1 MDEHSPQSP
10 DNLESWLLVS
20 QCSGI
25 GSRYFQRLMDHFGE
39 PGKILSATERS
50 LLELGIPQNTVR
62 NLKSRSTADIQE
74 TLTWLTRPEHQLITL
89 SDPRYPALLKEIDGP
104 PPLLYLIGNPDLLS
118 QPQIAIVGSRNPSPN
133 GLDNARE
140 FAATLAAAGICITSG
155 LAGGIDGAA
164 HRGAMRSGETIAVMG
179 TGPDRIYPSA
189 HRDLAHQIAEKGLL
203 ISEFPP
209 GTPAKS
215 ENFPRRNRI
224 ISGLSLGTLV
234 VEAALQSGSL
244 ITARLASEQGREVFA
259 IPGSIHNPQAKG
271 CHALIRQ
278 GAKLVESAQDI
289 VEELTALIGVLQTQD
304 LIGDTPDQTH
314 ASRQTDPDYQ
324 RLIENMGFDP
334 ISVDELIT
342 RTGLTAEAVSSMLL
356 LLELQGDVSSAP
368 GGLYSRTH
376 TQESRN
382 CGREST

>member
-1 MDEHSPQSP
+1 MDEHSPQPP

-25 GSRYFQRLMDHFGE
+25 GSRYFQRLMAHFGE
-39 PGKILSATERS
+39 PEKILSASRAS
-50 LLELGIPQNTVR
+50 LVELGIPQDTIK
-62 NLKSRSTADIQE
+62 NLKNRSTADIQA
-74 TLTWLTRPEHQLITL
+74 TLTWLTTPEHQLITL
-89 SDPRYPALLKEIDGP
+89 ADSRYPPLLKEIDGP
-104 PPLLYLIGNPDLLS
+104 PPLLYLIGNSSLLY

-133 GLDNARE
+133 GIENARN

-155 LAGGIDGAA
+155 LAEGIDGAA
-164 HRGAMRSGETIAVMG
+164 HRGALKSGETIAVMG
-179 TGPDRIYPSA
+179 TGPDRVYPSI
-189 HRDLAHQIAEKGLL
+189 HRDLAHQIAKKGLL

-209 GTPAKS
+209 GTPAKA

-244 ITARLASEQGREVFA
+244 ITARLTSEQGREVFA

-289 VEELTALIGVLQTQD
+289 VEELAALIGVLQTHDSSDKQ
-304 LIGDTPDQTH
+304 PDESQR
-314 ASRQTDPDYQ
+314 SPQTDPDYLC
-324 RLIENMGFDP
+324 LIENMGYDP
-334 ISVDELIT
+334 VSVDELIA

-376 TQESRN
+376 IQESRS